1 MSTPSSNRTLL
12 GSSDSELTPR
22 PEMEGIEVHPWS
34 QTPPTRDP
42 PYIPIVNDSK
52 PVGPVP
58 LVPKL
63 EIEPPSNTKSTIGS
77 GLSEPSLISQ
87 GISSSG
93 SLASPASPVPSFSYA
108 LPRPPEYGSL
118 PGAIRSTYSI
128 ATSSSTHTTSGAKIA
143 GVHNL
148 GSAAFAPSYSPSA
161 DPNTP
166 RPLIL
171 NKFVMYENK
180 RRLYVVA
187 TGASD
192 SRYRMLQIDRAA
204 SEELTVTEDE
214 AVYTE
219 REIADVLRMIEDGN
233 KVNGGLNK
241 VQEFH
246 GIVGFVR
253 FTAGWYIV
261 LITKRSV
268 RALMGGHYIYH
279 CEDTSIYKICPTMK
293 VENASEE
300 ARLLAQFRGVDLSR
314 NFYFSYTYDVTSTL
328 QHNLTKFG
336 YKACPQISQTPYFN
350 DRYAWNHYLLSNAF
364 KLHEHNDGPGD
375 WKAKSP
381 WVIPMIYG
389 HVDQAKLSVFG
400 RIIYITLIARRS
412 RHFAG
417 VRYLKRGVDEEGNV
431 ANEVET
437 EQIVS
442 EASTTGFYGPPERYR
457 EGISETGWVRV
468 PNPRYTSY
476 VQHRGSI
483 PIFWT
488 QDITNLNPKPPIEI
502 TVVDP
507 FYAPAGRHFD
517 RLFARYGTPIMVLN
531 LIKSREPQPRESKLL
546 KEFGACVK
554 YLNQSLPEGKKIM
567 YEAWDMSQ
575 AYKGKKQD
583 VISYLEDYAEMS
595 INLTGFF
602 HSGPEPFSHKLR
614 SESEA
619 VPYRD
624 TMLVQNGV
632 CRTNC
637 VDCLDRTNAAQF
649 VFGKRALGHQLY
661 ALGVVETPHLEFDSD
676 AVNMLT
682 EMYHDHGDTI
692 ALQYAGGALVN
703 RVESYRRMPHWNSHS
718 RDVIENMRRF
728 YANSVLDA
736 DKQASIDVFLGIRN
750 DSKPCAPPERR
761 AYQQWFHPENLE
773 PVFVPEQ
780 CSSALCD
787 FAQTRADFWDE
798 YYRPKLFTS
807 LQKHFAF
814 SMSSSS
820 KLTGD
825 KKLLDSENS
834 PFIPRIA
841 VPSMQPPKL
850 MQGVRRWMGSA
861 QGSSKRKP
869 NAITIPPT
877 AQPTE
882 NPREMLDPH
891 SVEGIIARALS
902 PTVSE
907 REEKEYQRYIEQH
920 SDLMDTAGSIEQ
932 IDQDDYSL
940 YLREVQI
947 GHGHID
953 DLDVPE
959 KCHKLYNTY
968 AQSAAGPPE
977 VAARTKET
985 LDKAR
990 QYVNSSLPQHVAYD

>member
-1 MSTPSSNRTLL
+1 MSTPSSTGLV
-12 GSSDSELTPR
+12 GISDSELTPR
-22 PEMEGIEVHPWS
+22 PESDGLETHPWS
-34 QTPPTRDP
+34 QTPPSHRT
-42 PYIPIVNDSK
+42 PYVTFNGASTQSASTSK
-52 PVGPVP
+52 
-58 LVPKL
+58 LV
-63 EIEPPSNTKSTIGS
+63 IEQPSASRSTLGS
-77 GLSEPSLISQ
+77 GVSEPSFIPQ
-87 GISSSG
+87 GIYSSG
-93 SLASPASPVPSFSYA
+93 SLASPVSPAPSA
-108 LPRPPEYGSL
+108 NHTLPRPPEYGSL
-118 PGAIRSTYSI
+118 PGAVRSTYSI

-143 GVHNL
+143 GFYTR
-148 GSAAFAPSYSPSA
+148 GSTSFAPSYAPSA

-171 NKFVMYENK
+171 NKFVLYENK
-180 RRLYVVA
+180 RKLYVVA

-192 SRYRMLQIDRAA
+192 SRYRMLRIDRAA
-204 SEELTVTEDE
+204 SEELVVTEDE

-219 REIADVLRMIEDGN
+219 REIADILRMLEDGN
-233 KVNGGLNK
+233 KVSGGLNK

-293 VENASEE
+293 VENPSEE
-300 ARLLAQFRGVDLSR
+300 ARTISLNLAIKPVLKYLKLLI
-314 NFYFSYTYDVTSTL
+314 STIDML
-328 QHNLTKFG
+328 GIT
-336 YKACPQISQTPYFN
+336 
-350 DRYAWNHYLLSNAF
+350 AF
-364 KLHEHNDGPGD
+364 VECIPLREHNGGPGD
-375 WKAKSP
+375 WRAKSP

-389 HVDQAKLSVFG
+389 HVDQAKLNVFG

-417 VRYLKRGVDEEGNV
+417 VRSILEAGVDEEGNV

-442 EASTTGFYGPPERYR
+442 KRQPQVFMVPRRDFVKASLRLAGSVYQTLDTLA
-457 EGISETGWVRV
+457 
-468 PNPRYTSY
+468 TS
-476 VQHRGSI
+476 SI

-488 QDITNLNPKPPIEI
+488 QDTTNLNPKPPIEI

-546 KEFGACVK
+546 HEFGAS
-554 YLNQSLPEGKKIM
+554 LNFLSSTMAQLDGCINS
-567 YEAWDMSQ
+567 
-575 AYKGKKQD
+575 KKQD

-661 ALGVVETPHLEFDSD
+661 ALGVVETPQLEFDSD

-736 DKQASIDVFLGIRN
+736 DKQASIDVFLGTRSE
-750 DSKPCAPPERR
+750 SKPCGPAERR
-761 AYQQWFHPENLE
+761 AYQQWFHPENLD
-773 PVFVPEQ
+773 PVFVPDQ
-780 CSSALCD
+780 CSSALCE

-807 LQKHFAF
+807 LQKHFAGARLLTHAQGQ
-814 SMSSSS
+814 
-820 KLTGD
+820 KL
-825 KKLLDSENS
+825 SEPECS
-834 PFIPRIA
+834 PFIPRIVA
-841 VPSMQPPKL
+841 PAMQPPKL
-850 MQGVRRWMGSA
+850 MQGVRRWMG

-869 NAITIPPT
+869 NPITIPPKT
-877 AQPTE
+877 NQAE
-882 NPREMLDPH
+882 DHHEVLDSH
-891 SVEGIIARALS
+891 SIEAMVARALS
-902 PTVSE
+902 PVVSE
-907 REEKEYQRYIEQH
+907 NEENEYQRYIEQH
-920 SDLMDTAGSIEQ
+920 ADLIDTAGSVKMIRR
-932 IDQDDYSL
+932 IITFIYTRRYDA
-940 YLREVQI
+940 
-947 GHGHID
+947 H
-953 DLDVPE
+953 
-959 KCHKLYNTY
+959 
-968 AQSAAGPPE
+968 AQSAARPLE
-977 VAARTKET
+977 VASEAKET
-985 LDKAR
+985 LDKTQ
-990 QYVNSSLPQHVAYD
+990 QYLNSSLPQHVGYY

>member
-1 MSTPSSNRTLL
+1 ML
-12 GSSDSELTPR
+12 
-22 PEMEGIEVHPWS
+22 
-34 QTPPTRDP
+34 Q
-42 PYIPIVNDSK
+42 K
-52 PVGPVP
+52 A
-58 LVPKL
+58 
-63 EIEPPSNTKSTIGS
+63 
-77 GLSEPSLISQ
+77 
-87 GISSSG
+87 SSSG
-93 SLASPASPVPSFSYA
+93 SIISPASPAPSANHA

-118 PGAIRSTYSI
+118 PGAIKSNYSVST
-128 ATSSSTHTTSGAKIA
+128 AGSTHTNSGSKGI
-143 GVHNL
+143 GTQL
-148 GSAAFAPSYSPSA
+148 RGSTTFAPSYAPSA
-161 DPNTP
+161 DPDTP

-171 NKFVMYENK
+171 NKFVLYENK
-180 RRLYVVA
+180 RKLYIVA

-192 SRYRMLQIDRAA
+192 SRYRMLRIDRT
-204 SEELTVTEDE
+204 SPDDLSVTEDE
-214 AVYTE
+214 AVYTDRQI
-219 REIADVLRMIEDGN
+219 REILRMLEDGN
-233 KVNGGLNK
+233 KSAGGLNK

-279 CEDTSIYKICPTMK
+279 CEDTAIYKICPTVK
-293 VENASEE
+293 VDNPTEE
-300 ARLLAQFRGVDLSR
+300 ARLLSLFRAVDLSR

-328 QHNLTKFG
+328 QHNLTKFS
-336 YKACPQISQTPYFN
+336 YKACPQISKTPYFN
-350 DRYAWNHYLLSNAF
+350 DRYAWNHHVLSNAF
-364 KLHEHNDGPGD
+364 AVQEDNGGPGD

-381 WVIPMIYG
+381 WVIPMIFG

-400 RIIYITLIARRS
+400 RTVYITLIARRS

-442 EASTTGFYGPPERYR
+442 EASTTGFYGPPGRSSR
-457 EGISETGWVRV
+457 DSSESGWVRV

-488 QDITNLNPKPPIEI
+488 QDTTNLNPKPPIEI

-507 FYAPAGRHFD
+507 YFAPAARHFD

-546 KEFGACVK
+546 GEFGVCIK
-554 YLNQSLPEGKKIM
+554 YLNQFLPEGKKIM

-583 VISYLEDYAEMS
+583 VISYLEDYAEQS
-595 INLTGFF
+595 ISLTGFF
-602 HSGPEPFSHKLR
+602 HSGPEPLSHKLPI
-614 SESEA
+614 
-619 VPYRD
+619 PYRD

-661 ALGVVETPHLEFDSD
+661 ALGVVETPQLEFDSD

-736 DKQASIDVFLGIRN
+736 DKQAAIDVFLGVNN
-750 DSKPCAPPERR
+750 DSKPAAPPERR
-761 AYQQWFHPENLE
+761 AYQEWFHPENLE
-773 PVFVPEQ
+773 PVFVPED
-780 CSSALCD
+780 CASALCE

-798 YYRPKLFTS
+798 YYRPRLFTS

-814 SMSSSS
+814 SMYSSS
-820 KLTGD
+820 KLLG
-825 KKLLDSENS
+825 
-834 PFIPRIA
+834 
-841 VPSMQPPKL
+841 
-850 MQGVRRWMGSA
+850 
-861 QGSSKRKP
+861 
-869 NAITIPPT
+869 
-877 AQPTE
+877 
-882 NPREMLDPH
+882 
-891 SVEGIIARALS
+891 
-902 PTVSE
+902 
-907 REEKEYQRYIEQH
+907 
-920 SDLMDTAGSIEQ
+920 
-932 IDQDDYSL
+932 
-940 YLREVQI
+940 
-947 GHGHID
+947 
-953 DLDVPE
+953 
-959 KCHKLYNTY
+959 
-968 AQSAAGPPE
+968 
-977 VAARTKET
+977 
-985 LDKAR
+985 
-990 QYVNSSLPQHVAYD
+990 

>member
-1 MSTPSSNRTLL
+1 MSTPSSTNLV
-12 GSSDSELTPR
+12 GISDSELTPR
-22 PEMEGIEVHPWS
+22 PESEGLEVHPWS
-34 QTPPTRDP
+34 HTPPSHETAYVAHNGASRSSTSMH
-42 PYIPIVNDSK
+42 PITN
-52 PVGPVP
+52 
-58 LVPKL
+58 LV
-63 EIEPPSNTKSTIGS
+63 IEQPSVSKSTLGS
-77 GLSEPSLISQ
+77 GLSEPPLIQQS
-87 GISSSG
+87 ISSSG
-93 SLASPASPVPSFSYA
+93 SLASPASPAPSASYT

-128 ATSSSTHTTSGAKIA
+128 STSSSTHTTSGAKIA
-143 GVHNL
+143 GLYNR
-148 GSAAFAPSYSPSA
+148 GSTSFAPSYAPSA

-171 NKFVMYENK
+171 NKFLLYENK
-180 RRLYVVA
+180 RKLYVVA

-192 SRYRMLQIDRAA
+192 SRYRMLRIDRAA
-204 SEELTVTEDE
+204 PEELVVTEDE

-219 REIADVLRMIEDGN
+219 REIADVLRMIENGN
-233 KVNGGLNK
+233 KVSGGLNK

-293 VENASEE
+293 VDNPSEE
-300 ARLLAQFRGVDLSR
+300 ARLLALFRGVDLSR

-328 QHNLTKFG
+328 QHNLTKSG
-336 YKACPQISQTPYFN
+336 YKTCPQVSKTPYFN
-350 DRYAWNHYLLSNAF
+350 DRYAWNHHLLLNAF
-364 KLHEHNDGPGD
+364 PLHEDNGGPGD

-389 HVDQAKLSVFG
+389 HVDQAKLNVYG

-442 EASTTGFYGPPERYR
+442 EASTTGFYAPPERFR
-457 EGISETGWVRV
+457 EGINKTGWVRV
-468 PNPRYTSY
+468 PNPKYTSY

-488 QDITNLNPKPPIEI
+488 QDTTNLNPKPPIEI

-546 KEFGACVK
+546 LEFGACVE
-554 YLNQSLPEGKKIM
+554 YLNQFLPEGKKIM

-575 AYKGKKQD
+575 AYKGRVLPPLVKKQD

-661 ALGVVETPHLEFDSD
+661 ALGVVETPQLEFDSD

-682 EMYHDHGDTI
+682 EMYHDHGD
-692 ALQYAGGALVN
+692 N
-703 RVESYRRMPHWNSHS
+703 
-718 RDVIENMRRF
+718 
-728 YANSVLDA
+728 A
-736 DKQASIDVFLGIRN
+736 DKQASIDVFLGIRS
-750 DSKPCAPPERR
+750 DCKPSTPPERR
-761 AYQQWFHPENLE
+761 AYQQWFHPENLD

-780 CSSALCD
+780 CSSALCE

-825 KKLLDSENS
+825 KKLSEPECS
-834 PFIPRIA
+834 PFIPRIVA
-841 VPSMQPPKL
+841 PSMQPPKL
-850 MQGVRRWMGSA
+850 MQGVRRWMG
-861 QGSSKRKP
+861 QGPSKRKP
-869 NAITIPPT
+869 NPITIPPKT
-877 AQPTE
+877 QPAE
-882 NPREMLDPH
+882 DPRETLDPH
-891 SVEGIIARALS
+891 SVETMVARALS
-902 PTVSE
+902 PVVSVD
-907 REEKEYQRYIEQH
+907 EEKEYQRYIEQH
-920 SDLMDTAGSIEQ
+920 SDLMDTAGSVEQ
-932 IDQDDYSL
+932 IDQKDYSL
-940 YLREVQI
+940 YLHEVRI
-947 GHGHID
+947 GHGEIG

-959 KCHKLYNTY
+959 ACLRRYDAHVKN
-968 AQSAAGPPE
+968 AARPPE
-977 VAARTKET
+977 VASEAKET
-985 LDKAR
+985 LDKTQ
-990 QYVNSSLPQHVAYD
+990 QYLNSSLPQHVGYY

>member
-1 MSTPSSNRTLL
+1 MSTPSSTGLV
-12 GSSDSELTPR
+12 GISDSELTPR
-22 PEMEGIEVHPWS
+22 PESDGLETHPWS
-34 QTPPTRDP
+34 QTPPSDRT
-42 PYIPIVNDSK
+42 PYVTFNGASTQSASTSK
-52 PVGPVP
+52 
-58 LVPKL
+58 LV
-63 EIEPPSNTKSTIGS
+63 IEQPFASRSTLGS
-77 GLSEPSLISQ
+77 GVSEPSLIPQ
-87 GISSSG
+87 GIYSSG
-93 SLASPASPVPSFSYA
+93 SLASPVSPAPSA
-108 LPRPPEYGSL
+108 NHTLPRPPEYGSL
-118 PGAIRSTYSI
+118 PGAVRSTYSI

-143 GVHNL
+143 GFYTR
-148 GSAAFAPSYSPSA
+148 GSTSFAPSYAPSA

-171 NKFVMYENK
+171 NKFVLYENK
-180 RRLYVVA
+180 RKLYVVA

-192 SRYRMLQIDRAA
+192 SRYRMLRIDRAA
-204 SEELTVTEDE
+204 SEELVVTEDE

-219 REIADVLRMIEDGN
+219 REIADILRMLEDGN
-233 KVNGGLNK
+233 KVSGGLNK

-293 VENASEE
+293 VENPSEE
-300 ARLLAQFRGVDLSR
+300 ARLLALFRGVDLSR

-336 YKACPQISQTPYFN
+336 YKACPQISKTPYFN
-350 DRYAWNHYLLSNAF
+350 DRYAWNHCLLSNAF
-364 KLHEHNDGPGD
+364 PLREHNGGPGD
-375 WKAKSP
+375 WRAKSP

-389 HVDQAKLSVFG
+389 HVDQAKLNVFG

-442 EASTTGFYGPPERYR
+442 EASTTGFYGPPERFR
-457 EGISETGWVRV
+457 EGITETGWVRV

-488 QDITNLNPKPPIEI
+488 QDTTNLNPKPPIEI

-546 KEFGACVK
+546 HEFGACVE
-554 YLNQSLPEGKKIM
+554 YLNQFLPEGKKIM

-624 TMLVQNGV
+624 TMLVQNGI

-661 ALGVVETPHLEFDSD
+661 ALGVVETPQLEFDSD

-736 DKQASIDVFLGIRN
+736 DKQASIDVFLGTRSE
-750 DSKPCAPPERR
+750 SKPCGPAERR
-761 AYQQWFHPENLE
+761 AYQQWFHPENLD
-773 PVFVPEQ
+773 PVFVPDQ
-780 CSSALCD
+780 CSSALCE

-825 KKLLDSENS
+825 KKLSEPECS
-834 PFIPRIA
+834 PFIPRIVA
-841 VPSMQPPKL
+841 PAMQPPKL
-850 MQGVRRWMGSA
+850 MQGVRRWMG

-869 NAITIPPT
+869 NPITIPPKT
-877 AQPTE
+877 
-882 NPREMLDPH
+882 NPAEDHHEVLDSH
-891 SVEGIIARALS
+891 SIEAMVARALS
-902 PTVSE
+902 PVVSE
-907 REEKEYQRYIEQH
+907 NEENEYQRYIEQH
-920 SDLMDTAGSIEQ
+920 ADLIDTAGSVK
-932 IDQDDYSL
+932 IDQKDYNI
-940 YLREVQI
+940 YLHEVQI
-947 GHGHID
+947 GHGEID

-959 KCHKLYNTY
+959 ACLRRYDAH
-968 AQSAAGPPE
+968 AQSAARPLE
-977 VAARTKET
+977 VASEAKET
-985 LDKAR
+985 LDKTQ
-990 QYVNSSLPQHVAYD
+990 QYLNSSLPQHVGYY

>member
-1 MSTPSSNRTLL
+1 MSTPSSNATLV

-22 PEMEGIEVHPWS
+22 PESDGLEVHPWS
-34 QTPPTRDP
+34 QTPPSRES
-42 PYIPIVNDSK
+42 PYIGFNDDSK
-52 PVGPVP
+52 SS
-58 LVPKL
+58 LKALSSVPKL
-63 EIEPPSNTKSTIGS
+63 DIGQPSGTKSTIGS
-77 GLSEPSLISQ
+77 GLAEPSLPQ
-87 GISSSG
+87 GLNSSG
-93 SLASPASPVPSFSYA
+93 SLASPASPAPSMSYA

-128 ATSSSTHTTSGAKIA
+128 ATSSSAHTSGAKTA
-143 GVHNL
+143 GLHHR
-148 GSAAFAPSYSPSA
+148 GSATFAPSYAPSA
-161 DPNTP
+161 DPNTS

-171 NKFVMYENK
+171 NKFVLYENK
-180 RRLYVVA
+180 RKLYVVA

-192 SRYRMLQIDRAA
+192 SRYRMLRIDRSA
-204 SEELTVTEDE
+204 SEELVVTEDE

-219 REIADVLRMIEDGN
+219 REITEVLRMLEDGN
-233 KVNGGLNK
+233 KVSGGLNK

-293 VENASEE
+293 VDNPSEE
-300 ARLLAQFRGVDLSR
+300 ARLLAQFRGVDLGR

-336 YKACPQISQTPYFN
+336 YKACPQISKTPYFN

-364 KLHEHNDGPGD
+364 PLHEHNGGLAD

-442 EASTTGFYGPPERYR
+442 EASTTGFYGPPERFR
-457 EGISETGWVRV
+457 EGILETGWVRV

-488 QDITNLNPKPPIEI
+488 QDTTNLNPKPPIEI

-546 KEFGACVK
+546 HEFGACVE
-554 YLNQSLPEGKKIM
+554 YLNQFLPEGKKIM

-602 HSGPEPFSHKLR
+602 HSGSEPFSHKLR

-661 ALGVVETPHLEFDSD
+661 ALGIVETPHLEFDSD

-750 DSKPCAPPERR
+750 DCKPCEPPERR
-761 AYQQWFHPENLE
+761 TYQQWFHPENLE

-798 YYRPKLFTS
+798 YYRPKIFTS

-814 SMSSSS
+814 SMSGSS

-825 KKLLDSENS
+825 KKLSEPENS
-834 PFIPRIA
+834 PFIPRVA
-841 VPSMQPPKL
+841 APSMQPPKL
-850 MQGVRRWMGSA
+850 MQGVRRWMGSS

-869 NAITIPPT
+869 NAIMIPPK
-877 AQPTE
+877 AQPAE
-882 NPREMLDPH
+882 NPLEVLDPH
-891 SVEGIIARALS
+891 SVEGMVAGALS

-932 IDQDDYSL
+932 IGQDDYDL

-947 GHGHID
+947 GHGELD

-959 KCHKLYNTY
+959 KCHKMYNAY

-977 VAARTKET
+977 VASRAKET
-985 LDKAR
+985 LDKTR
-990 QYVNSSLPQHVAYD
+990 QYVNSSRPQHVVYY

>member
-1 MSTPSSNRTLL
+1 MSTPSSTGLV
-12 GSSDSELTPR
+12 GISDSELTPR
-22 PEMEGIEVHPWS
+22 PESDGLETHPWS
-34 QTPPTRDP
+34 QTPPSHRT
-42 PYIPIVNDSK
+42 PYVTFNGASTQSASTSK
-52 PVGPVP
+52 
-58 LVPKL
+58 LV
-63 EIEPPSNTKSTIGS
+63 IEQPSASRSTLGS
-77 GLSEPSLISQ
+77 GVSEPSFIPQ
-87 GISSSG
+87 GIYSSG
-93 SLASPASPVPSFSYA
+93 SLASPVSPAPSA
-108 LPRPPEYGSL
+108 NHTLPRPPEYGSL
-118 PGAIRSTYSI
+118 PGAVRSTYSI

-143 GVHNL
+143 GFYTR
-148 GSAAFAPSYSPSA
+148 GSTSFAPSYAPSA

-171 NKFVMYENK
+171 NKFVLYENK
-180 RRLYVVA
+180 RKLYVVA

-192 SRYRMLQIDRAA
+192 SRYRMLRIDRAA
-204 SEELTVTEDE
+204 SEELVVTEDE

-219 REIADVLRMIEDGN
+219 REIADILRMLEDGN
-233 KVNGGLNK
+233 KVSGGLNK

-293 VENASEE
+293 VENPSEE
-300 ARLLAQFRGVDLSR
+300 AR
-314 NFYFSYTYDVTSTL
+314 YTYDVTSTL

-336 YKACPQISQTPYFN
+336 YKACPQISKTLISTI
-350 DRYAWNHYLLSNAF
+350 DMLGITAF
-364 KLHEHNDGPGD
+364 CRMHSPFANIMVALVIGGR
-375 WKAKSP
+375 KA
-381 WVIPMIYG
+381 
-389 HVDQAKLSVFG
+389 QLNVFG

-442 EASTTGFYGPPERYR
+442 EASTTGFYGPPERFR
-457 EGISETGWVRV
+457 EGITETGWVRV

-488 QDITNLNPKPPIEI
+488 QDTTNLNPKPPIEI

-546 KEFGACVK
+546 HEFGACVE
-554 YLNQSLPEGKKIM
+554 YLNQFLPEGKKIM

-649 VFGKRALGHQLY
+649 VFG
-661 ALGVVETPHLEFDSD
+661 VVETPQLEFDSD

-736 DKQASIDVFLGIRN
+736 DKQASIDVFLGTRSE
-750 DSKPCAPPERR
+750 SKPCGPAERR
-761 AYQQWFHPENLE
+761 AYQQWFHPENLD
-773 PVFVPEQ
+773 PVFVPVQ
-780 CSSALCD
+780 CSSALCE

-825 KKLLDSENS
+825 KKLSEPECS
-834 PFIPRIA
+834 PFIPRIVA
-841 VPSMQPPKL
+841 PAMQPPKL
-850 MQGVRRWMGSA
+850 MQGVRRWMG

-869 NAITIPPT
+869 NPITIPPKT
-877 AQPTE
+877 
-882 NPREMLDPH
+882 NPAEDHHEVLDSH
-891 SVEGIIARALS
+891 SIEAMVARALS
-902 PTVSE
+902 PVVSE
-907 REEKEYQRYIEQH
+907 NERTNTRGEPCYQAEK
-920 SDLMDTAGSIEQ
+920 
-932 IDQDDYSL
+932 DYNI
-940 YLREVQI
+940 YLHEVQI
-947 GHGHID
+947 GHGEID

-959 KCHKLYNTY
+959 ACLRRYDAH
-968 AQSAAGPPE
+968 AQSAARPLE
-977 VAARTKET
+977 VASEAKET
-985 LDKAR
+985 LDKTQ
-990 QYVNSSLPQHVAYD
+990 QYLNSSLPQHVGYY